1 MALAPQS
8 RAGGQSEPRRTPRR
22 PFPRSSPCPGS
33 VLPSV
38 RRPSVPTPALSAP
51 ASTTEPPSPAP
62 PLGVAEA
69 AANPKLFNMAFKVL
83 YGTTT
88 DPSRI
93 FSLKPQNY
101 PLFFSNTKLHILA
114 GTICVSSHPSALV
127 HAARSSLESSPPPT
141 TTPDTFTQSTLK
153 PQTLSQGS
161 LPWITS
167 LSEVF
172 LLSVF
177 IQLISAATLW
187 MLFYYYLF
195 KCLSLLQDFELLMD
209 KK

>member
-1 MALAPQS
+1 
-8 RAGGQSEPRRTPRR
+8 
-22 PFPRSSPCPGS
+22 
-33 VLPSV
+33 
-38 RRPSVPTPALSAP
+38 
-51 ASTTEPPSPAP
+51 
-62 PLGVAEA
+62 
-69 AANPKLFNMAFKVL
+69 MAFKVL

-114 GTICVSSHPSALV
+114 GTICVSSHPFALA
-127 HAARSSLESSPPPT
+127 HAAPT
-141 TTPDTFTQSTLK
+141 TTPDIFTQSTLK

-172 LLSVF
+172 LSVF
-177 IQLISAATLW
+177 IHLISAATLW

-195 KCLSLLQDFELLMD
+195 KCLSLLQDFELLKD